1 MLLVIVCT
9 VIVQR
14 DRVYITNLQDAKHQ
28 RAGIVLGS
36 GVTPKGKPYRE
47 LQARLDVA
55 AQAINN
61 GLVDKLLLSG
71 DNRQRNYDEP
81 DAMWRYMV
89 NTLHV
94 PASKLQVDYAG
105 RSTYESCDR
114 AARVFGIRSAMIFSA
129 ESHLP
134 RAIYL
139 CRHLGVEAYGISSGV
154 EANNSFRRELLA
166 RVKAVFN
173 IYIYGEQTI
182 LGHQIKF

>member
-1 MLLVIVCT
+1 MVLVCNVIVLG
-9 VIVQR
+9 
-14 DRVYITNLQDAKHQ
+14 DRSYVTNLSAAQHQ

-36 GVTPKGKPYRE
+36 GVTPKGTPHRE

-55 AQAINN
+55 AQAVNR
-61 GLVDKLLLSG
+61 GVVDKLLLSG
-71 DNRQRNYDEP
+71 DNRYLNYNEP
-81 DAMWRYMV
+81 EAMWRYLV
-89 NTLHV
+89 TVRHIS
-94 PASKLQVDYAG
+94 PSKLQVDYAG

-114 AARVFGIRSAMIFSA
+114 ASRVFGIKSATIFSA
-129 ESHLP
+129 QSHLS

-139 CRHLGVEAYGISSGV
+139 CRHLGVEAYGVSSGV

-182 LGHQIKF
+182 LGQKIKF